1 MDMMYGGVKVP
12 PMDGVSFSYHSNR
25 NITTIEV
32 IITNII

>member
-1 MDMMYGGVKVP
+1 MGIMYGGVEVH